1 MAKLAKEGKA
11 SPKFKP
17 FRLVLEFYDPEDAE
31 HFLIGMIVA
40 RSNNSN
46 ETIVEIID
54 GINEALA
61 EYRGQKVLHE
71 VAVRDDVEE
80 DDEE

>member
-1 MAKLAKEGKA
+1 MAKLASSSVRQA
-11 SPKFKP
+11 PKFEP

-31 HFLIGMIVA
+31 HFLLGMIVA

-54 GINEALA
+54 GINEAMQD
-61 EYRGQKVLHE
+61 YRGKKVLHE
-71 VAVRDDVEE
+71 TAARDSG
-80 DDEE
+80 